1 MENTAFRNCKFNS
14 LCCFFHFVKFFYTNL
29 IRCFEGIHFVHF
41 TVYNLT
47 FNFIYLVICKDSSD
61 FIIFIPDL
69 NDIFNSVLYFRY
81 DQDHERKSCTP
92 DVSCVSGV
100 KKGTVG
106 WASVESVLLCHNGQ

>member
-29 IRCFEGIHFVHF
+29 IRCFKGVHFVHF

-61 FIIFIPDL
+61 FIIFIQRQVCQCDMYSSVFCYRCGFCQVRYL
-69 NDIFNSVLYFRY
+69 SFVFHTNSF
-81 DQDHERKSCTP
+81 
-92 DVSCVSGV
+92 CVNL
-100 KKGTVG
+100 T
-106 WASVESVLLCHNGQ
+106 